1 MFLFVSVIYSRASK
15 LVGYAV
21 LNKVLVINNK
31 KGIIVNKL
39 GLPKLALVLL
49 LGSSCANAN
58 IISGVAGV
66 GYGFGGEKIFE
77 GLYTNGKTDDVKS
90 NEGISIFGGIDINLA
105 QNITV
110 RGTVGYKFDSI
121 SATNGD
127 VSFSRVPLELIVFKG
142 FNNHKIGAGITH
154 QKNVKFE
161 CKVKGI
167 CSGDVEFD
175 DATGF
180 VAQYEYAFAPAKMSK
195 NHFAIG
201 VKYTNIEYSTPLLH
215 KDIDGSGFDVHLAYL
230 F

>member
-1 MFLFVSVIYSRASK
+1 M
-15 LVGYAV
+15 
-21 LNKVLVINNK
+21 
-31 KGIIVNKL
+31 NKL
-39 GLPKLALVLL
+39 ALPKLALALL

-77 GLYTNGKTDDVKS
+77 GLYDNGKTDDVKS
-90 NEGISIFGGIDINLA
+90 NEGISIFGGVDINLI
-105 QNITV
+105 NNFIL
-110 RGTVGYKFDSI
+110 RGTVGYKFDAIFAS
-121 SATNGD
+121 NGE
-127 VSFSRVPLELIVFKG
+127 VSFNRVPLELIVFKG

-161 CKVKGI
+161 CNVKGI
-167 CSGDVEFD
+167 CGDIEFD

-180 VAQYEYAFAPAKMSK
+180 VAQYEYAFSPAKMSK

-201 VKYTNIEYSTPLLH
+201 VKYTHIEYTTPIIN